1 MPLEWDKDELERALR
16 SYSPR
21 GYPVEVPVVGNG
33 KIEEQLLG
41 TTGAMYRV
49 KLERPISFDN
59 YVKRL
64 GRRDVDTPLTRE
76 NLESMWS
83 GRTLPFTDEFIE
95 SGPTIRDI
103 EFMKIRDT
111 GCMGP
116 DETVVCMVS
125 PWDLTRIRRLKRGML
140 VEYAEYA
147 GGGEWQGTG
156 GKRVWA
162 GRIVGLRDEGRT
174 ALLELFEP
182 VTYYRTP
189 DMIVNDEIKPGFYSD
204 SSWAFGYG
212 LMEAMEMAGKTDDLP
227 PGKWTED
234 KKEYLLEEP
243 YPIARVQEFCA
254 EHFPDARD
262 RIGFFHA
269 LTMFIVPIEVSGSGQ
284 WHPLRQD
291 RMDDYMASIRVNYDF

>member
-16 SYSPR
+16 NYSPR
-21 GYPVEVPVVGNG
+21 GYPVDVPVVGNG
-33 KIEEQLLG
+33 KIQEQLLG
-41 TTGAMYRV
+41 TSGAMYRV
-49 KLERPISFDN
+49 KLERPISFDA

-64 GRRDVDTPLTRE
+64 GRGEVDEPLTRE
-76 NLESMWS
+76 DLEAIWS

-103 EFMKIRDT
+103 ERMKIRDT

-116 DETVVCMVS
+116 DETVTCIIS
-125 PWDLTRIRRLKRGML
+125 PWDQTRLRSLKRGML
-140 VEYAEYA
+140 VEYAEFA

-162 GRIVGLRDEGRT
+162 GRIVALRNEGRT

-189 DMIVNDEIKPGFYSD
+189 DMTVNEAIEPGFYSE
-204 SSWAFGYG
+204 SSWAFAYG
-212 LMEAMEMAGKTDDLP
+212 LMEVLEMAGREDLIP
-227 PGKWTED
+227 AGRWTED

-243 YPIARVQEFCA
+243 YPIERIRELCA
-254 EHFPDARD
+254 EHHPDEPHC
-262 RIGFFHA
+262 FFHA
-269 LTMFIVPIEVSGSGQ
+269 LTMFLVPIEVAGSGQ

-291 RMDDYMASIRVNYDF
+291 RMDDYMASIQVNYDF